1 MGFGLAALSILEET
15 PKKRKEDFWTAAV
28 TATAMTATASGVCG
42 GGGDRGGGKNK

>member
-1 MGFGLAALSILEET
+1 MAALSILEET
-15 PKKRKEDFWTAAV
+15 PKKRKEDLWTAAL